1 MPLGRLLHGYRPK
14 NDSITNG
21 VEGFAQR
28 DDEQMAAFRQFVA
41 EQATAC
47 SGRRRLTHYMPSK

>member
-41 EQATAC
+41 DKATAC
-47 SGRRRLTHYMPSK
+47 SGRQPLMRYMPSK